1 MSVPSPA
8 LASPQLQTK
17 AAPAPITPSQRRPT
31 TSRSIGFT
39 PSSATDNDWRE
50 RDMLSP
56 PGIGN
61 GGYSPSKVVSGGVQ
75 ASPRSA
81 GPGKTI
87 GGFDKKDNG
96 KEKDKEDKD
105 KDGKSEFRRSLRL
118 VARLGLAWWL
128 KLIMQLISLTSRV
141 ASSSKELVP
150 RAIAVLSPT
159 ACLSVSHCT
168 PRSQDAL
175 NADRL
180 AGKKEIC
187 QWFLKGNC
195 KFGHKCKPHPRSHCN
210 D

>member
-96 KEKDKEDKD
+96 KDKDKEDKD
-105 KDGKSEFRRSLRL
+105 KDGKSEFRRFLRL
-118 VARLGLAWWL
+118 VTWLGLVVEADNAANL
-128 KLIMQLISLTSRV
+128 AHVPCRFFKQGACTAGDSCPFSHSLPERESLGYVMQ
-141 ASSSKELVP
+141 
-150 RAIAVLSPT
+150 
-159 ACLSVSHCT
+159 
-168 PRSQDAL
+168 
-175 NADRL
+175 
-180 AGKKEIC
+180 
-187 QWFLKGNC
+187 
-195 KFGHKCKPHPRSHCN
+195 
-210 D
+210 